1 MPAVALETDPLHRRA
16 ALSLSCEAVPAFT
29 AHDIYRYGDAVSRIP
44 ARNPLTQFHDLPGRF
59 MTQDAGQMA
68 EGHSPRPQVQV
79 SAAQAAC
86 PDANQ
91 HLAGTGAWDR
101 AIHHFKGATVPRN
114 HHCSHRRT
122 HH

>member
-1 MPAVALETDPLHRRA
+1 VSAP
-16 ALSLSCEAVPAFT
+16 T
-29 AHDIYRYGDAVSRIP
+29 AHDIYSDGDAVSCLP
-44 ARNPLTQFHDLPGRF
+44 ARDPLTQFHDLTGGF
-59 MTQDAGQMA
+59 MTQNAGQIA

-79 SAAQAAC
+79 GAAQTAC

-101 AIHHFKGATVPRN
+101 AIHHFKRTTVPRN
-114 HHCSHRRT
+114 HHRTHRRV